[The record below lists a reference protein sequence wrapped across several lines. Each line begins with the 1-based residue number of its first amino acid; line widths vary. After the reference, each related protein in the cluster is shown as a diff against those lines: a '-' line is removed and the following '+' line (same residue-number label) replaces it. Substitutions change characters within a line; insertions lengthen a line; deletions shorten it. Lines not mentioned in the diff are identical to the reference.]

1 VLEGLRLRVIV
12 ILSLCVA
19 ATTFADEVSLL
30 HGLDTDDAHALSAA
44 VAAIEH
50 APTTRELADVL
61 FAAGRAC
68 EDRLYDPARAL
79 AIYER
84 LVRELPDAGVSI
96 AAARRISSL
105 QAIAA
110 HAREAA
116 ELAELR
122 ATADQLAAAEVIR
135 RADALA
141 HASWPGADDTA
152 LWLADWLCRTGR
164 RADARTRYEPLV
176 ARNLAHALHHAAG
189 CAIEARDWPLAER
202 LAERLPAIDPAD
214 RRVRD
219 DLRASAA
226 RGQRRARWY
235 LASWIALAIAFTALL
250 ASLAEASWRG
260 PRGARGSALHPPIE
274 VVFLAPVAAVLI
286 GVAFTAHRLIAP
298 AVATIAI
305 GGLVLAYLSGA
316 ALDHLRRHHRR
327 ARARGLLHLALC
339 IVSVVA
345 LAYIALTRDHLLDL
359 LVETVRFGP
368 ES

>member
-202 LAERLPAIDPAD
+202 LAAQLPADDAIDRAIK
-214 RRVRD
+214 D
-219 DLRASAA
+219 DLLSAAA
-226 RGQRRARWY
+226 RGRFRERLY
-235 LASWIALAIAFTALL
+235 TASWLALALAALAML
-250 ASLAEASWRG
+250 ASLVEAMSRGGWRA
-260 PRGARGSALHPPIE
+260 PRWRPPIE
-274 VVFLAPVAAVLI
+274 VMFLAPVAAVI
-286 GVAFTAHRLIAP
+286 VIASFTAHRAIAP
-298 AVATIAI
+298 AVTRIS
-305 GGLVLAYLSGA
+305 LVGVAFAWLSGTV
-316 ALDHLRRHHRR
+316 LDLLRTRGRAVR
-327 ARARGLLHLALC
+327 ARAVVHVLAC
-339 IVSVVA
+339 VIGV
-345 LAYIALTRDHLLDL
+345 LAIGYIAITRDGLLDL
-359 LVETVRFGP
+359 LAETVKFGP
-368 ES
+368 GA